1 MLPEGKCRYIDGQIY
16 PDGNFYVLDT
26 EHIKHNGNELKSA
39 LNSISTDVSN
49 KVDKVSGKGLST
61 EDYTTAEK
69 NKLSGMADN
78 ANNYVHPTTSGNK
91 HIPSGGS
98 SGKILGWSADGE
110 AAWVDPSGGGGGG
123 SVETVFI
130 DSTEYAPDANGK
142 VTLPAYPTSLPASD
156 VYSWAKA
163 ATKPSYTAS
172 EVGAASDSHTHG
184 SITND
189 GKLSSDVT
197 IASGDKLVIT
207 DSSDSSKIART
218 SISFDGS
225 TTTQALTKK
234 GTWGTFLTSHQ
245 SLSGY
250 VPTSRTINGY
260 DLSANRSLT
269 YSDVGA
275 ASSGHTHSSASTSSA
290 GFMSSTDKSRLNG
303 LYDSMANMR
312 SLKSNPV
319 FDLKH
324 IQVILANQTWTAS
337 DGGMYY
343 CTPINSGL
351 SHIFSIS
358 LGGYGALKSS
368 LVIIPS
374 RSVNN
379 TQTFTL
385 LSNTNSFSQ
394 WANVYVL
401 IFGLA

>member
-1 MLPEGKCRYIDGQIY
+1 MANIDKNGYI
-16 PDGNFYVLDT
+16 
-26 EHIKHNGNELKSA
+26 K
-39 LNSISTDVSN
+39 
-49 KVDKVSGKGLST
+49 T
-61 EDYTTAEK
+61 EDASGNIVTLYPYTKAG
-69 NKLSGMADN
+69 NVDGLDVFGASGSGHSSGLVPDPGA
-78 ANNYVHPTTSGNK
+78 TSG
-91 HIPSGGS
+91 S
-98 SGKILGWSADGE
+98 SKFLCENGTWAE
-110 AAWVDPSGGGGGG
+110 PSGGGGAVTGVKG
-123 SVETVFI
+123 NSESSYRTGNVNLT
-130 DSTEYAPDANGK
+130 PANIG
-142 VTLPAYPTSLPASD
+142 
-156 VYSWAKA
+156 A
-163 ATKPSYTAS
+163 AT
-172 EVGAASDSHTHG
+172 SDHTHG
-184 SITND
+184 NITND
-189 GKLSSDVT
+189 GKLQTTDVS

-374 RSVNN
+374 RSANN